1 MPDTYIGQEIDGF
14 RILEELGRGGMG
26 VVYKAEDVAL
36 ARPVALKMIARELS
50 RDESFVRRFR
60 SEARALAR
68 INSAYITSI
77 YALRRTD
84 DGIFIVMEF
93 IGGGTLGDKMERGPV
108 KWAEIRAPFLEM
120 ISALEHAHGVGVIHR
135 DIKPGNILLTEDGH
149 VKVTDFGLAKLH
161 TADQGMTVTQ
171 GIAGTLYYMS
181 PEQVKGER
189 NLDGRSDLYAL
200 GITIYEALSGRL
212 PFDRGGS
219 EFSTMRKIV
228 EDEYPPLGE
237 FVHDLP
243 PGVESA
249 VMKALAKSPDDRYAN
264 AAAMRAAFEAIP
276 GNAAPAAFASNGPPR
291 REAETVVAGE
301 AYQSASEPP
310 PVKQPVVKQAM
321 PKQRMMIGG
330 GVLAALVLAALAF
343 FFWPSGST
351 TPLSVTTDP
360 PGAAVYFDGEQIGRT
375 PLESVAVKGAGGRL
389 RVERIGYAI
398 VDTTLSFTEGEP
410 MDLSLP
416 LVAVGSP
423 SDGGGEG
430 AQVSILNVTS
440 NPSGATVFINGERAG
455 ETPYTHRDSTA
466 RPVAVRI
473 ERRGYQPW
481 IRTGVVLQPSSPEE
495 IRADL
500 ERVETTAS
508 NPNTTTPNNTASD
521 PPPVQTGTLVLRAN
535 EGGTVTVNGQSRTD
549 TGTFTVP
556 AGSQSVQCT
565 HPDYGNAGGTVTIR
579 AGQTTTATCYFLGSV
594 NVQATGESTW
604 GSVLVDGQYSGE
616 TGVIKLPPGSHTIEV
631 RRDGYRSLDPS
642 QTLTIRAG
650 LQQQTE
656 RLVFRLQK
664 EG

>member
-68 INSAYITSI
+68 INSSYITSI

-108 KWAEIRAPFLEM
+108 RWADIRAPFLEM

-228 EDEYPPLGE
+228 EDQYPPLGE
-237 FVHDLP
+237 FARDLP
-243 PGVESA
+243 PGLESA

-264 AAAMRAAFEAIP
+264 AAAMREAFEAIP
-276 GNAAPAAFASNGPPR
+276 GDAAPARLNTNGPPPR

-301 AYQSASEPP
+301 AYQSAPP
-310 PVKQPVVKQAM
+310 PVVTKQAV

-330 GVLAALVLAALAF
+330 GVFAVLALAALAY

-351 TPLSVTTDP
+351 TPLSVSTDP
-360 PGAAVYFDGEQIGRT
+360 PGAAVYFDGREIGRT
-375 PLESVAVKGAGGRL
+375 PLESVAVRGEGGRL
-389 RVERIGYAI
+389 RVERVGYAT

-410 MDLSLP
+410 MNLLLP
-416 LVAVGSP
+416 LVAVASTGDGNVGS
-423 SDGGGEG
+423 
-430 AQVSILNVTS
+430 ARVALLNVAS
-440 NPSGATVFINGERAG
+440 NPSGATVVIDGQRVG
-455 ETPYTHRDSTA
+455 ETPYTHRDSTG
-466 RPVAVRI
+466 RPLSVRL
-473 ERRGYQPW
+473 ERRGYQPYSE
-481 IRTGVVLQPSSPEE
+481 TGVVLNPASPRE

-500 ERVETTAS
+500 ERVTTLPSDNA
-508 NPNTTTPNNTASD
+508 PPGNTASD
-521 PPPVQTGTLVLRAN
+521 PPPAQTGTLVLRSN
-535 EGGTVTVNGQSRTD
+535 EGGTVTVNGQSRPD
-549 TGTFTVP
+549 SGTFTVP
-556 AGSQSVQCT
+556 VGTQTVRCT
-565 HPDYGNAGGTVTIR
+565 HPDYGNATGPVTIR
-579 AGQTTTATCYFLGSV
+579 AGQTTTATCYFQANV

-604 GSVLVDGQYSGE
+604 GSVWVNNRNAGE
-616 TGVIKLPPGSHTIEV
+616 TGVIKLPPGTHTVEV
-631 RRDGYRSLDPS
+631 RRSGFRSVEPP
-642 QTLTIRAG
+642 QPVTIRAG
-650 LQQQTE
+650 LVQQTE
-656 RLVFRLQK
+656 RLVFTLQK
-664 EG
+664 EE

>member
-1 MPDTYIGQEIDGF
+1 MPDTFIGQEIDGF

-68 INSAYITSI
+68 INSSYITSI

-108 KWAEIRAPFLEM
+108 KWADIRAPFLEM

-228 EDEYPPLGE
+228 EDQYPPLGE
-237 FVHDLP
+237 FAHDLP
-243 PGVESA
+243 PGLESA
-249 VMKALAKSPDDRYAN
+249 VMKALAKSPDDRYPN
-264 AAAMRAAFEAIP
+264 AAAMRTAFEAIP
-276 GNAAPAAFASNGPPR
+276 GAAAPAAFSTNGPPR

-301 AYQSASEPP
+301 AYQSASPP
-310 PVKQPVVKQAM
+310 QPVAVTKKAA
-321 PKQRMMIGG
+321 PKQGLMIGG
-330 GVLAALVLAALAF
+330 GVLAAVVLAGLAF
-343 FFWPSGST
+343 FFWPSGVT
-351 TPLSVTTDP
+351 TPLSVVTDP
-360 PGAAVYFDGEQIGRT
+360 TGAIVTFNGRRLGVT
-375 PLESVAVKGAGGRL
+375 PLARDVKGEGGDL
-389 RVERIGYAI
+389 RIEAAGYAI
-398 VDTTLSFTEGEP
+398 VDTTLSFNEGEP
-410 MDLSLP
+410 VDLRLP
-416 LVAVGSP
+416 LVELASLT
-423 SDGGGEG
+423 DGGTEG
-430 AQVSILNVTS
+430 AQVSLLNVTS
-440 NPSGATVFINGERAG
+440 NPSGAVVIIDGNRVG

-466 RPVAVRI
+466 RPLDVRV
-473 ERRGYQPW
+473 ERRGYQP
-481 IRTGVVLQPSSPEE
+481 
-495 IRADL
+495 
-500 ERVETTAS
+500 
-508 NPNTTTPNNTASD
+508 
-521 PPPVQTGTLVLRAN
+521 
-535 EGGTVTVNGQSRTD
+535 
-549 TGTFTVP
+549 
-556 AGSQSVQCT
+556 
-565 HPDYGNAGGTVTIR
+565 
-579 AGQTTTATCYFLGSV
+579 
-594 NVQATGESTW
+594 
-604 GSVLVDGQYSGE
+604 
-616 TGVIKLPPGSHTIEV
+616 
-631 RRDGYRSLDPS
+631 
-642 QTLTIRAG
+642 
-650 LQQQTE
+650 
-656 RLVFRLQK
+656 
-664 EG
+664 